1 MQGNTWK
8 KALAVLSGVAM
19 IGTVGAVVAPASA
32 EENPTCQVGDTSGWL
47 ESDNS
52 YENFK
57 KCLERYRGATSG
69 TYTIQLLNN
78 VTANDNYPDSDS
90 NFKSTEINNA
100 NVPLTIES
108 NGDVQD
114 LQYFHFAVTGGAS
127 LTLSHVKVD
136 DALAQFSN
144 YSSEIPVFVGSDD
157 ASKPSTFTLDNGAS
171 LLTDNGEGRGY
182 AIVAGSNSVVN
193 LNSGAEPGT
202 TPAVRGSSAAVV
214 TSNDSSATITKE
226 VASEP
231 VTNAT
236 ININAGD
243 IVNENSQNP
252 ATYAVNVNGADVNL
266 NDIGNPRV
274 QEVYVNN
281 GTFTQNGG
289 RVWPNLDNVYGWF
302 GSDSS
307 VQYPLSLEG
316 NAQAFV
322 SGGTLTGNYKN
333 DQGQQGKAV
342 LLSSANAKFNVR
354 ADERVELGGYDESAK
369 NFGAADPHTG
379 TVVNKGAGFA
389 APTQNGA
396 GSAAP
401 TQNAAGFSADYTS
414 TGLSNSIKGSDLR
427 AFPAQDGENKD
438 TTFDLKSEAARG
450 TAQDA
455 ASLAGTMVENNN
467 KVRADY
473 SPLHGAQ
480 FVYAVRAFQNQ
491 DSYVA
496 SSDASIAHQV
506 YVYGTPAY
514 VGSYNYYDG
523 SNGNPATDANFPKAS
538 ANGLF
543 AGWYNTEK
551 LTTPVTTFPGT
562 TKYPFGYFVSNDTQN
577 VLVQRNA
584 GNGKTFTLRFL
595 YGVPKADALTN
606 YDFTVK
612 LTNTDDT
619 SYTFPLK
626 STVYYSTA
634 SFIENGADN
643 RKTPAKS
650 GFNLGDAQ
658 YFAAGYIYGVPE
670 AWKNAKVTVT
680 PQWTTADGTQVT
692 RGTTSDVALPTTA
705 NDNKQVVYVE

>member
-19 IGTVGAVVAPASA
+19 IGTVGAVVAPANAA
-32 EENPTCQVGDTSGWL
+32 ENTTCQVSDTSGL
-47 ESDNS
+47 FESDNS
-52 YENFK
+52 YENFT

-69 TYTIQLLNN
+69 TYTIQLLNK

-100 NVPLTIES
+100 NVPLTIEG

-114 LQYFHFAVTGGAS
+114 LQYFHFAVTGGAN
-127 LTLSHVKVD
+127 LTLSNVKVD
-136 DALAQFSN
+136 DALALWSD
-144 YSSEIPVFVGSDD
+144 YSSEIPVFVGSSD
-157 ASKPSTFTLDNGAS
+157 ASKPSTFTLTNGAS

-193 LNSGAEPGT
+193 LNSAAEPGT

-214 TSNDSSATITKE
+214 TSNDSSATITKD

-243 IVNENSQNP
+243 IVNENSQND
-252 ATYAVNVNGADVNL
+252 ATYAVNVNGADVNVS
-266 NDIGNPRV
+266 GTARV

-289 RVWPNLDNVYGWF
+289 RVWPNLDNVYGWV
-302 GSDSS
+302 GSYSS
-307 VQYPLSLEG
+307 IQYPLSLDG
-316 NAQAFV
+316 TAQAFV
-322 SGGTLTGNYKN
+322 SGGTLTGNYN
-333 DQGQQGKAV
+333 TEQGQQGKAV
-342 LLSSANAKFNVR
+342 LLRNANAKFNVR
-354 ADERVELGGYDESAK
+354 ADGRVELGGYDESAK
-369 NFGAADPHTG
+369 NSGAADPVTG

-396 GSAAP
+396 GFA
-401 TQNAAGFSADYTS
+401 ADYTS
-414 TGLSNSIKGSDLR
+414 TGLSNSINGSELR
-427 AFPAQDGENKD
+427 AFPAQDGEGNG

-455 ASLAGTMVENNN
+455 ALLTNSTVVDE
-467 KVRADY
+467 KQVTADY

-480 FVYAVRAFQNQ
+480 FVYAVGALQNEEV
-491 DSYVA
+491 VA
-496 SSDASIAHQV
+496 STDASIAHQV
-506 YVYGTPAY
+506 YVYGQPTF

-523 SNGNPATDANFPKAS
+523 SNGNPAIGNDFPKAS

-543 AGWYNTEK
+543 AGWYDK
-551 LTTPVTTFPGT
+551 DTTNADAKAVKDFPSNNP
-562 TKYPFGYFVSNDTQN
+562 KYPFGYFVKSDTQN

-612 LTNTDDT
+612 LTNSDGT
-619 SYTFPLK
+619 SYKFPLK
-626 STVYYSTA
+626 SNVYYSTA
-634 SFIENGADN
+634 SFIEDGVDN
-643 RKTPAKS
+643 HKTPAQS

-670 AWKNAKVTVT
+670 AWKNATVTVT
-680 PQWTTADGTQVT
+680 PQWTTADGTEVS
-692 RGTTSDVALPTTA
+692 RGTTNDAALPTTA
-705 NDNKQVVYVE
+705 NDNQQVAFTE